1 MIKFY
6 TVTCHYNA
14 SYGRYPITVILTNS
28 DPKNILLFQ
37 TTIEPPLC
45 LPTWPQV
52 SLMILFTCEL
62 HPIFTKLRG
71 FSSISPKRPKGK
83 AKRRS
88 CRRNPWL
95 DKILMDGTE
104 DGFWRKKQLL
114 SGTLVSFW
122 PISSPCKW
130 VNWDAPTKTLQCPR
144 KSLNT
149 LCLDM
154 ICKRWNAKG
163 RSPACLNQIDCF

>member
-1 MIKFY
+1 MITFY
-6 TVTCHYNA
+6 TITRHYNA
-14 SYGRYPITVILTNS
+14 GYGRYPITVILTNS
-28 DPKNILLFQ
+28 DPKKFLLFQ
-37 TTIEPPLC
+37 TQVEPPLC

-62 HPIFTKLRG
+62 LPIFTKLRG

-104 DGFWRKKQLL
+104 DDYGLWDFGGKNNIVRHPGELLANFWARANGWIGMHPQKP
-114 SGTLVSFW
+114 F
-122 PISSPCKW
+122 
-130 VNWDAPTKTLQCPR
+130 
-144 KSLNT
+144 
-149 LCLDM
+149 
-154 ICKRWNAKG
+154 NAQENLWT
-163 RSPACLNQIDCF
+163 PYA